1 MGVRAR
7 SGPLSGDHLP
17 LREDLMTRQTL
28 TVAIVTDAFPNESE
42 WPRLLDILSEAKGV
56 GGELA
61 VLPEIPLNPWS
72 PASKEPREED
82 AEEVNGPRQTF
93 QAEAAARAGI
103 ALLGGAI
110 IRDPGSGVRHNTGLL
125 FGADGACLARYR
137 KVHLPEEEG
146 YWETSHYEPGTEPP
160 TVVEGLS
167 MPVGIQLCSDV
178 NRTTGFQLLSAQGAE
193 AVLAPRCTP
202 PQTYDRWRLVLRA
215 NAVTSCAYVVSANRP
230 AHTPDGLIGG
240 ASLAIGPSAEV
251 LVETMDPLTMVTL
264 DRQVVRTAKAEYP
277 GYLKVYPELYARG
290 WREVGER

>member
-1 MGVRAR
+1 
-7 SGPLSGDHLP
+7 
-17 LREDLMTRQTL
+17 MTRQTL
-28 TVAIVTDAFPNESE
+28 TVAIVTDAFPTESD
-42 WPRLLDILSEAKGV
+42 WPRLLDIMREAKGR

-72 PASKEPREED
+72 PVSKEPREED
-82 AEEVNGPRQTF
+82 AEEVGGPRQAF
-93 QAEAAARAGI
+93 QAEAAAKVGI

-110 IRDPGSGVRHNTGLL
+110 IRDPESGVRHNTGLL

-160 TVVEGLS
+160 AVVEGLS

-202 PQTYDRWRLVLRA
+202 PQTYDRWHLVLRA

-230 AHTPDGLIGG
+230 APTPDGLIGG
-240 ASLAIGPSAEV
+240 ASLALGPSAEV
-251 LVETMDPLTMVTL
+251 LVETTEPLAMVTL
-264 DRQVVRTAKAEYP
+264 DRQVVRDAKAEYP
-277 GYLKVYPELYARG
+277 GYLEVYPELYARG
-290 WREVGER
+290 WREVAEG